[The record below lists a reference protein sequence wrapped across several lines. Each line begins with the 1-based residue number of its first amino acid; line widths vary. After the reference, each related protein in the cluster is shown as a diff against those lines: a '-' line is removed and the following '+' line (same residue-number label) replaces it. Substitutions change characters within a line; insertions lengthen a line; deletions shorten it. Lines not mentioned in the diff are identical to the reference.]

1 MSDASVRADLS
12 DARQCLIRFW
22 MAISA
27 VWLTFWFLIGGVVLL
42 TVEIP
47 SAYSAELGSFAL
59 IVLAPPIALLAI
71 GTIGSWASQRVAD
84 AFCAESERRQRLTPE
99 A

>member
-27 VWLTFWFLIGGVVLL
+27 VWLTFWLLIGGVVLL

-59 IVLAPPIALLAI
+59 IVLAPPLALLAI
-71 GTIGSWASQRVAD
+71 GTIGTFASQRMAD
-84 AFCAESERRQRLTPE
+84 AFCPE
-99 A
+99 AERSRRPTPDA